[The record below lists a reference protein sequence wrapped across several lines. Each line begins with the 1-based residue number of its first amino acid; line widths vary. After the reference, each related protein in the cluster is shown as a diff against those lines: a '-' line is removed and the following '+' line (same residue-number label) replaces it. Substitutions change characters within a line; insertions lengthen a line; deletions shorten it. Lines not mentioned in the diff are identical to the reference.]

1 MSQKTANSATL
12 LKTNAYYIK
21 DGHAKIMM
29 LVVVRG
35 PTWALW
41 PPKRPPPCHRSN
53 VPQRMLEILCP
64 WICLFF
70 RDFSLCTMVNHHP
83 CRRNSAHAV
92 RRVTLGAGDK
102 ARGPTSTAS
111 DASKRKNLYAKLV
124 KIPKKDF
131 FQQHYEAV
139 QPWWPQGQGQS
150 EMYCMVPD
158 LLFCSSGRKDKVSTL
173 VIQGSR
179 SCFPFDALSVLLG
192 AQISRTRLLL
202 VSPASGS
209 TSVGR

>member
-1 MSQKTANSATL
+1 MAMWDYRDNQSLGFVS
-12 LKTNAYYIK
+12 
-21 DGHAKIMM
+21 
-29 LVVVRG
+29 
-35 PTWALW
+35 
-41 PPKRPPPCHRSN
+41 
-53 VPQRMLEILCP
+53 
-64 WICLFF
+64 FF
-70 RDFSLCTMVNHHP
+70 CDFSLCTMVNHHP
-83 CRRNSAHAV
+83 CRRNSAHVV

-102 ARGPTSTAS
+102 ARGPTAS
-111 DASKRKNLYAKLV
+111 DAPKRKNLYAKLV

-179 SCFPFDALSVLLG
+179 SCFPFDALPVLLG
-192 AQISRTRLLL
+192 AQMSRTRLLL

-209 TSVGR
+209 TSVGC